1 MAPPRPLPS
10 VEASRRLSAGVHV
23 PQSPLTPPCTAPQ
36 PGNMMSVPPVDNNNV
51 IYSNSNDIPVNDWTD
66 DEWDDDDDD
75 EEDEDM
81 QVSNIRSIICSV
93 VLRVLL

>member
-1 MAPPRPLPS
+1 
-10 VEASRRLSAGVHV
+10 
-23 PQSPLTPPCTAPQ
+23 
-36 PGNMMSVPPVDNNNV
+36 MMSVPPVDNNNV

-93 VLRVLL
+93 VLRFLQWFLVFISCKFHRLIENFWHDARIS